1 MLYHVLLQIERSH
14 SAIMEVTKIAVDRY
28 YRWIL
33 NICNSIGSII
43 RRSREFGGH
52 FFVVNKQR
60 SGD

>member
-1 MLYHVLLQIERSH
+1 
-14 SAIMEVTKIAVDRY
+14 MEVTKIAVDRY